1 MCPGIFK
8 ASPSSA
14 RMALLVQPN
23 VNFPP
28 RTATADDRSVHISN
42 GSVVYLPIRQP
53 PTLSPMKIKVKKIH
67 AVGVWSWV
75 KSGGEDERCAV
86 CQNPLDGCAPGSS
99 FPGDDSPVVWGKCNH
114 AFHLQCINRWLGT
127 NNTCPICRR
136 EWEFQEANRQS
147 NSNAT
152 SEQRTV

>member
-1 MCPGIFK
+1 
-8 ASPSSA
+8 
-14 RMALLVQPN
+14 MALLGP
-23 VNFPP
+23 FPTLIFLP
-28 RTATADDRSVHISN
+28 SGTATADSRSVHIPN
-42 GSVVYLPIRQP
+42 GSVAYP
-53 PTLSPMKIKVKKIH
+53 PLSMKIKVKKIH

-136 EWEFQEANRQS
+136 EWEFQEANHGKQG
-147 NSNAT
+147 SNAT
-152 SEQRTV
+152 SEQRSV